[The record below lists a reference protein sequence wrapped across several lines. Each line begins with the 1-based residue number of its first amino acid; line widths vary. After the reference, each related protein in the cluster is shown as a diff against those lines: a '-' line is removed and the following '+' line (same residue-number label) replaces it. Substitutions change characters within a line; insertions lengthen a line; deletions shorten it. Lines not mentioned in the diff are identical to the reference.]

1 MATGNVSASLG
12 LVEMKR
18 ASYRITVRREGRWWE
33 LRVPDLDVVTQCR
46 RLARAEAT
54 ARDLIATWLDVDP
67 RSFDVKVRPAVG
79 DDGLDRLISDAVDA
93 RAAAERESGRARTLT
108 DEVVHHL
115 VARGVPM
122 RDIGE
127 LLGISHQ
134 RVAQLAGR

>member
-1 MATGNVSASLG
+1 
-12 LVEMKR
+12 MKR
-18 ASYRITVRREGRWWE
+18 VSYGVTARREGRWWE
-33 LRVPDLDVVTQCR
+33 LRVPDLDLVTQSR

-67 RSFDVKVRPAVG
+67 RSFDVQVLPAVG

-93 RAAAERESGRARTLT
+93 RAAAERESGRAKALT
-108 DEVVHHL
+108 DEVVNRL

-127 LLGISHQ
+127 MLGISHQ
-134 RVAQLAGR
+134 RVAQLTGR

>member
-1 MATGNVSASLG
+1 
-12 LVEMKR
+12 MKR
-18 ASYRITVRREGRWWE
+18 ASYGVTARREGRWWE

-54 ARDLIATWLDVDP
+54 ARDLIASWLDVDP
-67 RSFDVKVRPAVG
+67 RGFDLQVVPAVG
-79 DDGLDRLISDAVDA
+79 DDGLDRLISAAVDA
-93 RAAAERESGRARTLT
+93 RAAAERESGRAKALT
-108 DEVVHHL
+108 DEVVNRL

-134 RVAQLAGR
+134 RVGQLAGR

>member
-1 MATGNVSASLG
+1 
-12 LVEMKR
+12 MKR
-18 ASYRITVRREGRWWE
+18 ASYGVTARREGRWWE

-54 ARDLIATWLDVDP
+54 ARDLIASWLDVDP
-67 RSFDVKVRPAVG
+67 RGFDLQVVPAVG